1 MRLAPICVIAL
12 LPSLMGGLNACGPGN
27 KQGTGTILG
36 AAGGAVAGAAIGGGG
51 SGRYVG
57 AAIGAV
63 VGGILGN
70 EIGRSM
76 DERDRQMAAA
86 VEYGQPGVPT
96 SWDNPNSQY
105 RGQIVPGRPYQQ
117 GGTHCRPYTHTI
129 YISGQPQT
137 VRGPAC
143 RQPDSTGRT
152 VRDSPRHRRASA
164 RHLRP

>member
-1 MRLAPICVIAL
+1 MRLAPIFAIAL
-12 LPSLMGGLNACGPGN
+12 VPCLTVGMAACGPGN

-36 AAGGAVAGAAIGGGG
+36 AAGGAVAGAAIGGRG

-57 AAIGAV
+57 AGIGAV

-76 DERDRQMAAA
+76 DERDREMAAA
-86 VEYGQPGVPT
+86 AEFRALEYGQPGVPT
-96 SWDNPNSQY
+96 TWDNPNSQY

-117 GGTHCRPYTHTI
+117 GGSHCRPYTHTI

-137 VRGPAC
+137 VRGTAC
-143 RQPDSTGRT
+143 RNPDGTWQT
-152 VRDSPRHRRASA
+152 VG
-164 RHLRP
+164 